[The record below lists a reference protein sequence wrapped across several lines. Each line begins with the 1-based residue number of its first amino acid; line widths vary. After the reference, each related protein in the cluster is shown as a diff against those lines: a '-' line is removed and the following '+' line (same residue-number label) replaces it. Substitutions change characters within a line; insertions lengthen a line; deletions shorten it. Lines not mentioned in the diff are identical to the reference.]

1 MNNQTGES
9 TMRKIKSY
17 ALSITWDDGQEEVVS
32 RPPSQV
38 RDAIEDYLD
47 LLEDEEFINS
57 TIDEE
62 E

>member
-1 MNNQTGES
+1 
-9 TMRKIKSY
+9 MRKIKSY
-17 ALSITWDDGQEEVVS
+17 ALSITWDDGQEDVVS

-62 E
+62 EE

>member
-1 MNNQTGES
+1 
-9 TMRKIKSY
+9 MRKIKSY
-17 ALSITWDDGQEEVVS
+17 ALSIIWDDGQEEVVS

-57 TIDEE
+57 TLDEE